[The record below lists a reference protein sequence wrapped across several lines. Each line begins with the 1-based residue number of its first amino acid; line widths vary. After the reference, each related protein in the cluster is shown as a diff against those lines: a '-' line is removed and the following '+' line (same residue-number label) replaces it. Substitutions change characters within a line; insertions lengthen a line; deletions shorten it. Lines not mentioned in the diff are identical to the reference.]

1 MDTHLLLDKVAY
13 QVFLDYHKTMADFTS
28 IEPLEKTAQ
37 QLESKAVTSAAAGYN
52 LPSQLRSAISERF
65 ANSPLIGQR
74 EEALKTVLTS
84 PERSREAVAS
94 KVQGGTILSP
104 TQQQSIMAAQRAADV
119 VPLISINDLLQ
130 NQFGSISDLV
140 NAGTG
145 AYQAQ
150 VAADQGKAQL
160 ARTQSDNAF
169 TRLIKQAELELAQQK
184 ANQENQ
190 PSAIEKLLQQAL
202 LGSGQTNTS
211 QTTTPNIPGVPGTII
226 EDDQTGIQYQA
237 AQDGSWVQVTPG
249 LSFTPTQTEQ
259 PNWWQR
265 LFGGLNLG
273 NILGGQ

>member
-1 MDTHLLLDKVAY
+1 
-13 QVFLDYHKTMADFTS
+13 MADFTS